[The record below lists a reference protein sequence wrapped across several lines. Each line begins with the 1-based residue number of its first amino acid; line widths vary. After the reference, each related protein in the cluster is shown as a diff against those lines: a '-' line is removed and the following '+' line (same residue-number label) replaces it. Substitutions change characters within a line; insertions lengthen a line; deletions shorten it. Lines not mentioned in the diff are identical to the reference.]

1 MEMSLQDAARLR
13 AVRAAVENELRLFD
27 ETLPRVSSPALKRTL
42 AIARRDV
49 ANIEPDILRHVAES
63 PDPGTLLAGAELCLA
78 RALGVR
84 QLAQDSSRS

>member
-63 PDPGTLLAGAELCLA
+63 PDPGTLLAGAELSLA